1 MLEIVKKFFTK
12 LFFMNEEKYQEAIS
26 HYTEKFQLKQNW
38 NFSVVSNLPDV
49 KSNYPDKT
57 KVLAFTNWTGL
68 CVIFKDNIMSMPT
81 FIARAYIRHE
91 LRHCQQMEKIH
102 ELMLK
107 KEGELLANIFT
118 CMIITNDNKNGYD
131 KSIME
136 ADAWAAF
143 FGINLNIK
151 KVVRKIINNSMP
163 FIME

>member
-1 MLEIVKKFFTK
+1 MIAKVKKIFSK

-26 HYTEKFQLKQNW
+26 HYTEKFQLKQKW
-38 NFSVVSNLPDV
+38 NFSVVNKLPDV
-49 KSNYPDKT
+49 KSNYPDKA

-68 CVIFKDNIMSMPT
+68 NVVFKDSIMSMPA

-91 LRHCQQMEKIH
+91 MRHCQQMEKIH
-102 ELMLK
+102 DLMLK
-107 KEGELLANIFT
+107 KEGGLLANIYT
-118 CMIITNDNKNGYD
+118 CMIISNDNKNGYD

-143 FGINLNIK
+143 FGVNLNIK
-151 KVVRKIINNSMP
+151 KVVKKIISNCMP